1 MKALLLSVILSAA
14 SWAACGADRPPSGD
28 TSLPQLVEQ
37 QRALKA
43 QLDAGTSGLT
53 PRQVKQV
60 RKAQDEFFSIAD
72 GKDTLDQLSVDEKIR
87 IENALELINAEVVDT
102 RTASDDQNVCWREKA
117 SGTHLK
123 VTRCGTRAEMR
134 EAREGARDYLDRP
147 KACGADCGAD
157 P

>member
-1 MKALLLSVILSAA
+1 MKTLLLSVILSAA
-14 SWAACGADRPPSGD
+14 SWAACAADRPLSDD

-72 GKDTLDQLSVDEKIR
+72 GKDTLDQLSIDEKIR

-123 VTRCGTRAEMR
+123 VTHCGTKAEMR

>member
-1 MKALLLSVILSAA
+1 MKTLLLSVILSAA
-14 SWAACGADRPPSGD
+14 SWAACAADRPLSGD

-72 GKDTLDQLSVDEKIR
+72 GKDTLDQLSIDEKIR

-123 VTRCGTRAEMR
+123 VTRCGTKAEMR